1 MEGAKGMKQNKQ
13 TIAIVIILLFHAVG
27 LIGFYNHAWQPLFLK
42 LVPYHILLMVLVIC
56 YSHQEFNVKFLAF
69 IALVVLFGYGAEWR
83 GINKHTLFG
92 EYSYGSTLGIKYDD
106 VPLIIG
112 FNWLIITYATGVFMR
127 YIISAYA
134 GIRIVSGA
142 ILMVFLDL
150 FIEPVAVKFDYWH
163 WRIGNSQLTAPTSNY
178 IDWFFVSLFMLAIF
192 EVFQF
197 KKQSRAGVVLL
208 IVQFVFFILMRR
220 A

>member
-1 MEGAKGMKQNKQ
+1 MKRHKQ
-13 TIAIVIILLFHAVG
+13 TIAILIIVLFHAVG
-27 LIGFYNHAWQPLFLK
+27 LFGFYHHAWQQLFLK

-56 YSHQEFNVKFLAF
+56 WTHQDFNLKFTIF
-69 IALVVLFGYGAEWR
+69 MALIILFGYGLEWQ

-92 EYSYGSTLGIKYDD
+92 EYGYGDTLGIKYDD

-112 FNWLIITYATGVFMR
+112 LNWLIITYATGILMR
-127 YIISAYA
+127 YIISGYVAM
-134 GIRIVSGA
+134 RIVAGA
-142 ILMVFLDL
+142 FVMVFLDM

-163 WRIGNSQLTAPTSNY
+163 WHIGNSQLTAPISNY

-192 EVFQF
+192 ELFQF

-208 IVQFVFFILMRR
+208 ITQFVFFILLRWV
-220 A
+220 